1 MTLNLI
7 REGNEA
13 VVREFYT
20 PFVLINAAH
29 IKELLSPPWANPRP
43 GWSEWRCCVTSFSF
57 PRTLASCKE
66 SKGKHIQSIQEQCT
80 HESRLCLLLFGF
92 NFNVTLLCEQWYCSP
107 SAMLQAIYSLQ
118 QHIFKSSVF
127 IEVE

>member
-66 SKGKHIQSIQEQCT
+66 SKGKHIQSIQEQCI
-80 HESRLCLLLFGF
+80 HESRLCLLLYLAS
-92 NFNVTLLCEQWYCSP
+92 TLMSLCCVNNGT
-107 SAMLQAIYSLQ
+107 AVLQLCYRLYIV
-118 QHIFKSSVF
+118 FSSTF
-127 IEVE
+127 SRALFSSK